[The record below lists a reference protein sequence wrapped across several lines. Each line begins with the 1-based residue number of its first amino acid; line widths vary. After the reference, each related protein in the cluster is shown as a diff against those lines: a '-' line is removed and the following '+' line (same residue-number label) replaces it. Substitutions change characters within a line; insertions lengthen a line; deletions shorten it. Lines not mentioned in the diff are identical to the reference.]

1 MNTRFAKYEAMSF
14 DCYGTLID
22 WEKGILTQLQAW
34 VQLQNLKVTD
44 AKLIELFG
52 IHERQVQA
60 DNPTLLYPD
69 ILVEVHHRIAKSLN
83 VTSTKEAAQS
93 FGNSVGDWL
102 VFPDTVE
109 ALKLLSKSFKLF
121 IISNVDRASFKKSN
135 QKLGILFD
143 GIVTAQD
150 VGSYKPDF
158 RNFEAL
164 KDCVAKKGIPSETLL
179 HVGESIYHDVIPGT
193 KAGLDTVWI
202 DRQSD
207 NPLAPRASGNPSPEA
222 KPTMIFQSMEHLAKA
237 IF

>member
-1 MNTRFAKYEAMSF
+1 MSIERNKKEERELNTRFSKYKAMSF

-22 WEKGILTQLQAW
+22 WETGILTQLLPW
-34 VQLQNLKVTD
+34 VKLKNLKVAD

-52 IHERQVQA
+52 THEREVQVE
-60 DNPTLLYPD
+60 NPTLLYPD

-83 VTSTKEAAQS
+83 VKSTNEDAQA
-93 FGNSVGDWL
+93 FGNSVGEWT

-109 ALKLLSKSFKLF
+109 ALKMLSKSFKLF
-121 IISNVDRASFKKSN
+121 IISNVDRASFERSN
-135 QKLGILFD
+135 EKLEIIFD

-158 RNFEAL
+158 KNFEAI
-164 KDCVAKKGIPSETLL
+164 KECVAKTGITSEALL

-207 NPLAPRASGNPSPEA
+207 NPQNL
-222 KPTMIFQSMEHLAKA
+222 
-237 IF
+237 